1 MAKRPTKLD
10 YSGAGKKVKRTT
22 TGLQDYPDAGIKVE
36 TPTTGIQDHFM
47 VRPQSGKDGK
57 SFRVDTIHISR
68 KSDPYQGTEDK
79 YGGIIIYACQGEGN
93 WSTPNGKH
101 CKSGYVVIMQT
112 DTEKFEKLQEKWNEP
127 GIVHGTIYK
136 EAFGVS
142 CNVTEERQSCT
153 VEVVGEGFS
162 IRNGKFRTVSRAF
175 NRRGKG
181 GIYHDDSY
189 KMSEHSAKCVKK
201 LVDRWKDAGSSFC
214 DNRDHSV
221 ESLLSWN
228 RLSFNQQLRDT
239 DYSYSYVAIL
249 YAMMRLK
256 IFSYILTLYDKNT
269 RI

>member
-1 MAKRPTKLD
+1 MSKRRTRLG

-22 TGLQDYPDAGIKVE
+22 TGLQDYPDAGVRVE

-47 VRPQSGKDGK
+47 VRPQNGENGK
-57 SFRVDTIHISR
+57 SFRVDTIHISS
-68 KSDPYQGTEDK
+68 KSVAYQGKTYL
-79 YGGIIIYACQGEGN
+79 YGGIIIYACQGKGN
-93 WSTPNGKH
+93 WSTSNGTH
-101 CKSGYVVIMQT
+101 CKSGYVVIMRT
-112 DTEKFEKLQEKWNEP
+112 DTNKFKKLKKKWNEP
-127 GIVHGTIYK
+127 GKVHGTIYK
-136 EAFGVS
+136 EAFEQS
-142 CNVTEERQSCT
+142 CNVTKERKSCT

-162 IRNGKFRTVSRAF
+162 IRKGKFGTVSRAF
-175 NRRGKG
+175 NRREKG

-189 KMSEHSAKCVKK
+189 KMSEHSAKCVEK
-201 LVDRWKDAGSSFC
+201 LVERWMDAGSSFRH
-214 DNRDHSV
+214 NRDHSV

-249 YAMMRLK
+249 YAMMRFK